1 MISGG
6 KDMLAMKGLALAL
19 RATETP
25 EFRRTFTPH
34 RHFTGT
40 SKIIYIYIY
49 IYIHIIYRT
58 KTTDLSPDRIMWF
71 LYFKP
76 YLT

>member
-1 MISGG
+1 MSGKYCGMISGG
-6 KDMLAMKGLALAL
+6 KDLLAMKGLALAL

-40 SKIIYIYIY
+40 SKIIYIYTY
-49 IYIHIIYRT
+49 N
-58 KTTDLSPDRIMWF
+58 LSNKNDRSF
-71 LYFKP
+71 
-76 YLT
+76 TR